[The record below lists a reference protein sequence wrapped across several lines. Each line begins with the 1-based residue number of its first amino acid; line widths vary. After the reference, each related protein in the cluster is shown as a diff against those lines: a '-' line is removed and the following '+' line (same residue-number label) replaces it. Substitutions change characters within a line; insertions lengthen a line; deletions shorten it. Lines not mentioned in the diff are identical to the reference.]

1 MSSFGSDQV
10 LVFDV
15 ASGRFIDALGDSD
28 SLDSPEGI
36 AISTDGGTLYVASF
50 LNSRILAFDIKVR
63 SWAASPVQTIVA
75 GTPVDLDYLADDSD
89 QHPPLAGVSMLHGPE
104 GVLLLDKRHIAV
116 TSYYNKSVVIV
127 PANQLS

>member
-63 SWAASPVQTIVA
+63 S
-75 GTPVDLDYLADDSD
+75 
-89 QHPPLAGVSMLHGPE
+89 
-104 GVLLLDKRHIAV
+104 
-116 TSYYNKSVVIV
+116 
-127 PANQLS
+127 